1 MEKKYILIDE
11 SIECFGHTLY
21 RIRALRDFGAVKAG
35 NLGGFIQTESNLSHD
50 GNCWVYGN
58 AWVSGNAQVY
68 GDASVSGN
76 AKVYGNAW
84 VSGNAL
90 INFNIKKNAD
100 FVIFGFFGDANRSI
114 TISTKQDIIN
124 CGCFSGTLEQFKQ
137 AVDLKYKGEGN
148 YYTAIKM
155 IEAVWKK

>member
-50 GNCWVYGN
+50 GNCW
-58 AWVSGNAQVY
+58 
-68 GDASVSGN
+68 
-76 AKVYGNAW
+76 VYGNAW